1 MLALNREYT
10 KQEYDACHQVVIECL
25 PHLTISYDPNN
36 PDSFRKLMLG
46 MLPLLMMRHRR
57 IPRAKWTDKV
67 SSAGKHWIEQTPDD
81 MSPEKFIHSM
91 IGYHLTVDNSLC
103 GMAMTQGTKRRV
115 VNIGLG
121 IKQYAVHPKG
131 ASVDAYVQSLQHKL
145 TTLELSHISGQEDA
159 TKLRRLCIT
168 LAMKDAY
175 IKAIGQPVGFD
186 YSRLE
191 FDVGNKRAFGDGH
204 ILGGWE
210 FRVFTANLG
219 VARGTKLVQEQYE
232 CVCAFFRGSPES
244 TFIWHDTPKQL
255 ESWVQFINIDQ
266 MVKVLPKLSA

>member
-1 MLALNREYT
+1 
-10 KQEYDACHQVVIECL
+10 
-25 PHLTISYDPNN
+25 
-36 PDSFRKLMLG
+36 
-46 MLPLLMMRHRR
+46 
-57 IPRAKWTDKV
+57 
-67 SSAGKHWIEQTPDD
+67 
-81 MSPEKFIHSM
+81 M

-121 IKQYAVHPKG
+121 IKQFAVHPKG
-131 ASVDAYVQSLQHKL
+131 ASVDAYVQSLQHKVRAFAVSNSLFIYFSKKL
-145 TTLELSHISGQEDA
+145 TALELSHISGQEDA

-244 TFIWHDTPKQL
+244 TFIWHDSPKQL